1 MSGIETLLQ
10 NIDGLTPL
18 TVALVLL
25 AGLVVGIAPSSFPLI
40 AVATGLG
47 AGLPSGVSP
56 AGCSQTDKLADRV
69 ISYRNLA
76 SHVSLARDRE
86 LEVCKRLAAHS
97 FLWILR
103 KSVKSSW

>member
-47 AGLPSGVSP
+47 AGEGTNATDNARMRGFACRPVSRSGSSRSISFWAAFSVLP
-56 AGCSQTDKLADRV
+56 
-69 ISYRNLA
+69 A
-76 SHVSLARDRE
+76 SRCCA
-86 LEVCKRLAAHS
+86 C
-97 FLWILR
+97 
-103 KSVKSSW
+103 